1 VLLDPTPTANPSTDK
16 DATLQAGATFTSYS
30 GAIHVTTV
38 STTPSAATISVT
50 SPITAPAAPTGV
62 NAFVDDAQAVVTWSA
77 PRDGGSAITGY
88 TVTATPGGR
97 TATTSGATSATV
109 TGLTIGTSYTFTV
122 TATSAVGTSPASL
135 SSNAVTP
142 SASAGFTALPTARV
156 FDGTATTTPRLVQI
170 ARLGGV
176 PADATSVVVNTE
188 VFNPSAAGYVRVTPA
203 GSNPGVAVQEF
214 TRGQTIS
221 NLVVVKLVSGK
232 IQVKLSA
239 GSARVFM
246 DVSGYYSAGAG
257 ASFTVLPTARIFDGT
272 ATTLPRLVQ
281 IAGLVGV
288 PPDATSVVV
297 NTEVF
302 NPTAAGYVR
311 VTPAGLDPGVAVQEF
326 VRGQTISNL
335 VMVKLIGGKIQVK
348 LSAGSARVFL
358 DVSGYYK
365 RGT

>member
-1 VLLDPTPTANPSTDK
+1 
-16 DATLQAGATFTSYS
+16 
-30 GAIHVTTV
+30 
-38 STTPSAATISVT
+38 
-50 SPITAPAAPTGV
+50 
-62 NAFVDDAQAVVTWSA
+62 
-77 PRDGGSAITGY
+77 
-88 TVTATPGGR
+88 
-97 TATTSGATSATV
+97 
-109 TGLTIGTSYTFTV
+109 
-122 TATSAVGTSPASL
+122 
-135 SSNAVTP
+135 
-142 SASAGFTALPTARV
+142 
-156 FDGTATTTPRLVQI
+156 
-170 ARLGGV
+170 
-176 PADATSVVVNTE
+176 
-188 VFNPSAAGYVRVTPA
+188 
-203 GSNPGVAVQEF
+203 
-214 TRGQTIS
+214 
-221 NLVVVKLVSGK
+221 VVVKLVSGK

-257 ASFTVLPTARIFDGT
+257 ASFTALPTARIFDGT